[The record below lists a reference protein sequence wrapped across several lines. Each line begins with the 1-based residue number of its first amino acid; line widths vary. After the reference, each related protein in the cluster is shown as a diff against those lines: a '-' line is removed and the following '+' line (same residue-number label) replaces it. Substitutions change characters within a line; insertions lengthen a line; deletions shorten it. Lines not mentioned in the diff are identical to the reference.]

1 MLNHFYIEGCGCTH
15 CLYEKDRRLHEA
27 SLMTYET
34 MMNSCFGPVHV
45 QTKVLDSFASLFPE
59 DARKENKMSGSL
71 CSDRDGNVTVIR
83 NKMDPPQLEGAD
95 LYYCKPYVISKCV
108 MAGAVHQIGDVVI
121 KFRVPNCTDWRLIN
135 MTRGY
140 VVSDPSRFN
149 YALDPSIDHVRIV

>member
-27 SLMTYET
+27 ALMTYKT
-34 MMNSCFGPVHV
+34 I
-45 QTKVLDSFASLFPE
+45 TSLFPE

-71 CSDRDGNVTVIR
+71 CSDSDGRVIVIR